1 MTALT
6 LTVGFLLLSSFT
18 VMSIIPEPSGELR
31 GGMTLRIHPDQRVEL
46 EVSASSVWE
55 MEPWDY
61 SPGFREMSLSATI
74 TPSGT
79 DRYESMGT
87 IEMVLNPDYFPD
99 FPDVE
104 LNIDST
110 WDPPQAESS
119 IMLNVPGYIAVEGE
133 TTYVT
138 DEEIS
143 ESTFDMEFSLMI
155 WYDLLP
161 REYIEMMVE
170 NFLLLKPELVT
181 QLIDLTDGYIE
192 VEELDVAESDFG
204 LTYASLTLKLTIVGD
219 FVNGMLALYDEL
231 EEYFPEAEIDTTMD
245 PEILGY
251 VKSSSSEVH
260 MEFSS
265 EDMTL
270 RMTSSGITEGDLDGL
285 VNAVKDQ
292 SIEQSL
298 QDYDIDEDT
307 RQFLEEFLI
316 PTEFGVSNLDI
327 SSSFVLLGETSS
339 FEFELKG
346 LEMRSLDTN
355 ALLTS
360 LGDASDVVEEP
371 AFTLTLEGVEEGDEY
386 VEIMVPP
393 ETSEPISQE
402 EGKVVWEFDDIDN
415 LGQVTFEVKQRQG
428 AGLGLLTNKYLL
440 PAVGAVVV
448 LAAVGFV
455 IMSRR

>member
-1 MTALT
+1 MMTALT

-99 FPDVE
+99 FPDIE

-245 PEILGY
+245 PEILRY

-260 MEFSS
+260 RVQQRGYDPSH
-265 EDMTL
+265 
-270 RMTSSGITEGDLDGL
+270 DLERHHGGRSKRASQRRQRSI
-285 VNAVKDQ
+285 NRAV
-292 SIEQSL
+292 
-298 QDYDIDEDT
+298 
-307 RQFLEEFLI
+307 F
-316 PTEFGVSNLDI
+316 
-327 SSSFVLLGETSS
+327 
-339 FEFELKG
+339 
-346 LEMRSLDTN
+346 
-355 ALLTS
+355 
-360 LGDASDVVEEP
+360 
-371 AFTLTLEGVEEGDEY
+371 
-386 VEIMVPP
+386 
-393 ETSEPISQE
+393 
-402 EGKVVWEFDDIDN
+402 
-415 LGQVTFEVKQRQG
+415 
-428 AGLGLLTNKYLL
+428 AGLRHRRGHETIPGGVPHPNGVRRNQFGHFQQLRI
-440 PAVGAVVV
+440 VGRDQLVRVRA
-448 LAAVGFV
+448 
-455 IMSRR
+455 